1 MPDDEEM
8 RLPRLRGER
17 ATDEQEEWLATA
29 AGFADQ
35 LTMSGS
41 RCDLDDGSTR
51 FCHWQALELAATDAD
66 GRHLVGV
73 RCTVHP
79 GGRHTDASARLA
91 PEDFAPTR
99 DEPDS
104 QP

>member
-1 MPDDEEM
+1 M
-8 RLPRLRGER
+8 
-17 ATDEQEEWLATA
+17 ATA

-41 RCDLDDGSTR
+41 RCHLNDGSSR
-51 FCHWQALELAATDAD
+51 FCHWQAMELPATDAE

-73 RCTVHP
+73 RCTIHP
-79 GGRHTDASARLA
+79 GGRHTDPGARLA

-99 DEPDS
+99 EEERRR
-104 QP
+104 